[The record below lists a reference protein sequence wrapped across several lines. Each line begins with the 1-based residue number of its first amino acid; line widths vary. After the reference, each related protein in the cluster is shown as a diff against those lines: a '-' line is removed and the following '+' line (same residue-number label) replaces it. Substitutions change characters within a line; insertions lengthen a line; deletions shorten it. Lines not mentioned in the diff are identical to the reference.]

1 MSNRKPTAAA
11 AGLVALAMLA
21 VPLMLSPARAD
32 GARSRSCVGAGD
44 SYTCV
49 TSWRHGATD
58 PNTTAV
64 PAPTPQELTESRNRE
79 RRWLARCRPVVRQDA
94 YGVPRYHYAAA
105 GCEFGKY
112 E

>member
-1 MSNRKPTAAA
+1 MLNRKSTAATT
-11 AGLVALAMLA
+11 GLVALAILA
-21 VPLMLSPARAD
+21 LPLMLSPARAD
-32 GARSRSCVGAGD
+32 GVRSRSCVGAGD

-49 TSWRHGATD
+49 TSWRYGAKD
-58 PNTTAV
+58 SNTAAG
-64 PAPTPQELTESRNRE
+64 PAPTPQELAESRNRE

-94 YGVPRYHYAAA
+94 FGVPRYHYAAA